1 MRRRKLGLTVL
12 LGVTL
17 LAGRAWADDL
27 VFLSTQLRPIEEA
40 QKVREVILK
49 GAPAPVTYVTED
61 PPALP
66 VRSRPSSRAANTPSA

>member
-1 MRRRKLGLTVL
+1 MRRRKLGFSAVL

-17 LAGRAWADDL
+17 LAGRAWADEL

-66 VRSRPSSRAANTPSA
+66 VRIKA